1 VRQTPVEGP
10 ARPRGGLARPTL
22 DKVTGGGVAF
32 VKGHGTENDFV
43 VLPDFPGDLEASLV
57 RAVCDRRA
65 GIGADGVL
73 RVLREGDGFFMDY
86 RNADGS
92 IAEMCGNGI
101 RVFARYLVTAGL
113 ASPGELTIGTRSGP
127 HRVTVPTDGS
137 DITAEMGMV
146 ERLPDAEVAIGG
158 AVCQGV
164 GYGLG
169 NPHLVV
175 LGAGSLEALDL
186 TRAPEVR
193 PAAAFPDGVNIEF
206 TEPLDDRAVRMRVF
220 ERGVGETRS
229 CGTGACA
236 AAVAVLDAA
245 GLRGAC
251 RVEVPGGRL
260 EVEWG
265 ADGMV
270 SMTGPAVLVA
280 EGQFDPALIRSSAAA
295 GACQD

>member
-1 VRQTPVEGP
+1 M
-10 ARPRGGLARPTL
+10 
-22 DKVTGGGVAF
+22 TGGGVAF

-43 VLPDFPGDLEASLV
+43 LLPEPADDLDASLV
-57 RAVCDRRA
+57 RALCDRRA

-73 RVLREGDGFFMDY
+73 QVVREGDGYFMDY

-113 ASPGELTIGTRSGP
+113 VAPGTMTIGTRSGP
-127 HRVTVPTDGS
+127 RQVTVPADGG
-137 DITAEMGMV
+137 DITAEMGPV
-146 ERLPDAEVAIGG
+146 ERLSGAEVAIGES
-158 AVCQGV
+158 VWTGV

-175 LGAGSLEALDL
+175 LGAGSLDALDL

-193 PAAAFPDGVNIEF
+193 PADAFPQGVNIEF

-245 GLRGAC
+245 GLRGGC

-260 EVEWG
+260 DVEWG

-270 SMTGPAVLVA
+270 TMSGPAVLVA
-280 EGQFDPALIRSSAAA
+280 EGRFDPAVIRSSAAA